1 MAQMKVISAL
11 IKHLHNIRLDGH
23 VGWKY
28 LTKTL
33 KIRLNQLYF
42 YYILC
47 FLGPGLQKLFD
58 GSNELYKATF
68 TWHINR
74 QYFGFGG
81 LTRKNARHRPQTFGL
96 DNSRYTVD

>member
-33 KIRLNQLYF
+33 KIRLN
-42 YYILC
+42 
-47 FLGPGLQKLFD
+47 
-58 GSNELYKATF
+58 
-68 TWHINR
+68 
-74 QYFGFGG
+74 
-81 LTRKNARHRPQTFGL
+81 
-96 DNSRYTVD
+96 